1 MIVFGN
7 YQYIIYIAAAVAV
20 ALGLHV
26 FYIFWKRR
34 IMSLLS
40 LTDAWRSLI
49 RGSRNVSSARHVLII
64 LSIIVSGIVLLRPQW
79 GETTREV
86 RNEGSDVLIALD
98 VSRSMLAQDVAP
110 SRLAR
115 AKEAIRW
122 IAESLR
128 GDRIGL
134 ILFAGDAFL
143 QCPLTN
149 DTGAFMMF
157 LDSATPDSIPLQ
169 GTDFGRVLDEAARV
183 FQKKSLTSKM
193 MVLITDGE
201 DNEGR
206 YDAAVQRLADL
217 DVAVYAVG
225 IGKTSGEVVPLAGDD
240 GSGSAY
246 LRDTGNN
253 LVRSSKNDSLLKQ
266 IAAVTRGSYI
276 DITDN
281 LSELGFILQIIDD
294 QQNNQYGSRVIRERK
309 ERFQIFA
316 FILAVLLSVEVM
328 LAERKRF

>member
-7 YQYIIYIAAAVAV
+7 MPYILYIAGASVLV
-20 ALGLHV
+20 LGLFV
-26 FYIFWKRR
+26 YYLVWKRR
-34 IMSLLS
+34 VLS
-40 LTDAWRSLI
+40 LISRDDAWKALI
-49 RGSRNVSSARHVLII
+49 RGSRQRSLVRHGII
-64 LSIIVSGIVLLRPQW
+64 IAAIIVSCFVLLRPQW

-110 SRLAR
+110 SRLGR

-122 IAESLR
+122 IAESLK

-157 LDSATPDSIPLQ
+157 LDAATPESIPLQ
-169 GTDFGRVLDEAARV
+169 GTNFGRVLDETIRV

-201 DNEGR
+201 DNEGV
-206 YDAAVQRLADL
+206 YDEAIDRLRSL
-217 DVAVYAVG
+217 DVAVYTVG
-225 IGKTSGEVVPLAGDD
+225 IGKTSGEVIPLAQDD

-246 LRDTGNN
+246 LRDGGNN
-253 LVRSSKNDSLLKQ
+253 LVRTSKNDALLKQ
-266 IAAVTRGSYI
+266 IAAATRGSYI

-281 LSELGFILQIIDD
+281 LSGLGFILQIIDD

-309 ERFQIFA
+309 ERYQIFA
-316 FILAVLLSVEVM
+316 LILVILLAVEVM
-328 LAERKRF
+328 IPERKRF